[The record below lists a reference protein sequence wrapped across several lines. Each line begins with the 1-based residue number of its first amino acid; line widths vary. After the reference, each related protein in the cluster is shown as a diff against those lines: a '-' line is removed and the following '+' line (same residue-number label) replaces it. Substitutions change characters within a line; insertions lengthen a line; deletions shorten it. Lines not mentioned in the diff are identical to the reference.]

1 MSFSS
6 NISLLIFRRYLTDP
20 VEIDQLKQ
28 ENRDHRNRIE
38 QLEALLEE
46 EMNQRKADNEAFAST
61 IEAEMQERI
70 FSDDRINMAML
81 EDRENIN
88 VNLSGLRDDML
99 RENEMMR

>member
-1 MSFSS
+1 
-6 NISLLIFRRYLTDP
+6 
-20 VEIDQLKQ
+20 
-28 ENRDHRNRIE
+28 
-38 QLEALLEE
+38 
-46 EMNQRKADNEAFAST
+46 MNQRKADNEAFAST